1 MNKFFLKLMNNLDVT
16 AKNLFSYMD
25 RDNDGLISFDEFKR
39 IADYELTGLINEDD
53 LILSF
58 NKTDTNQDG
67 KLSLEGYELLIQN
80 LID

>member
-1 MNKFFLKLMNNLDVT
+1 MNNLDVT